1 VSGDIED
8 LGPDGQPVWV
18 TVTYDWPALLKAKCS
33 QCYNTCAVY
42 WRDSGWE
49 RIEGRGRRQC
59 THTPPLPTGA
69 ELERQLAKCTPGATR
84 TFRL

>member
-1 VSGDIED
+1 MGDRHVRLAGTAQGEVPEV
-8 LGPDGQPVWV
+8 LQHVRC
-18 TVTYDWPALLKAKCS
+18 LLA
-33 QCYNTCAVY
+33 
-42 WRDSGWE
+42 RGGWE